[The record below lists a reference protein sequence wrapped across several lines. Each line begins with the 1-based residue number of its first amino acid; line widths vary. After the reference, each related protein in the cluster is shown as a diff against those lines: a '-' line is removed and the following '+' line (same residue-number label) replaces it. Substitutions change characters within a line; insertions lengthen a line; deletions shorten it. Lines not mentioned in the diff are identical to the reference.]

1 MSNFNEYVK
10 PAGKDM
16 SCQVRTDH
24 NLSPINELDHQ
35 NNKNET
41 QYSTNSKVSSVL
53 YSSVKG
59 GYLTSN
65 TEASSEMDKRFK
77 DEVLP
82 IR

>member
-1 MSNFNEYVK
+1 
-10 PAGKDM
+10 M

-24 NLSPINELDHQ
+24 NLSPINELDQQ

-53 YSSVKG
+53 YSSAKG
-59 GYLTSN
+59 GGRYLTSN
-65 TEASSEMDKRFK
+65 TEASSDIDRRFK